1 MCINYPCD
9 TELGLKSTYG
19 GGMEWRG
26 RRTTE
31 AAEGDQP
38 AGDAAFMLHFL
49 TASEKWASH
58 GLMVQNL
65 KFECF
70 TFFL

>member
-49 TASEKWASH
+49 TASEKM
-58 GLMVQNL
+58 G
-65 KFECF
+65 
-70 TFFL
+70 

>member
-1 MCINYPCD
+1 
-9 TELGLKSTYG
+9 
-19 GGMEWRG
+19 MEWRG

-31 AAEGDQP
+31 AAEGDQL
-38 AGDAAFMLHFL
+38 AGNAAFMLHFL